1 MKAYLL
7 VALGGG
13 IGAVMRYR
21 MGLWLLPAAENARF
35 PLGTLLVNL
44 LGCFAV
50 GLLWA
55 WAEHLDA
62 WSEEIRLALI
72 IGLLGGF
79 TTFSAFGL
87 ETVMML
93 KREALGMAA
102 VYVVSSLILGGLA
115 VWAGLALA
123 GSRS

>member
-1 MKAYLL
+1 MKAYFL

-13 IGAVMRYR
+13 VGAVMRYQI
-21 MGLWLLPAAENARF
+21 GLWLLAAAQNARF
-35 PLGTLLVNL
+35 PLGTLLVNV

-55 WAEHLDA
+55 LCERLNA
-62 WSEEIRLALI
+62 WSEEFRLALM

-93 KREALGMAA
+93 RRDAFGVAA
-102 VYVVSSLILGGLA
+102 VYVLTSLILGGLA

-123 GSRS
+123 GSRG